1 MCNIYNRRNIEI
13 MLNKQCKAH
22 LTYTGH
28 TYIHVHTCRCTST
41 NMGKHTEHKSHTARK
56 VGSSLLVKVL
66 ILIEPLAEVLD
77 PEVSHEVDLAI
88 EQSQ

>member
-1 MCNIYNRRNIEI
+1 MCNIYNHRNHVEQTVQSSFD
-13 MLNKQCKAH
+13 LYRA
-22 LTYTGH
+22 
-28 TYIHVHTCRCTST
+28 YIHTCRCTST
-41 NMGKHTEHKSHTARK
+41 NIGKHTEHKSHTARK